1 VINEFV
7 ETGIF
12 TEIKGEKEKES
23 AYQPGLTES
32 RLTVRN
38 ILNIMDQKGINN
50 LPISD
55 TEELKSI
62 NGIMAQL
69 DGALD
74 NELGNKLVK
83 DIA

>member
-1 VINEFV
+1 
-7 ETGIF
+7 
-12 TEIKGEKEKES
+12 
-23 AYQPGLTES
+23 
-32 RLTVRN
+32 
-38 ILNIMDQKGINN
+38 MDQKGINN